1 MGFLNKILNSLVQN
15 KADKNSNTEQSLYDR
30 YSWEDKNYLSAS
42 KKYFDGMEEIETNWS
57 VLYNLNCF
65 TGARADKF
73 IADCKKNINDFYS
86 WQEIA
91 KTYGEDSPPS
101 VPAFKRLAMIY
112 EKQGLYENSIAV
124 CREAILACACSDGTK
139 GGMKGRLARM
149 IKKSGRTPTDEE
161 MILLN

>member
-1 MGFLNKILNSLVQN
+1 MGFLNKIFESLRKLQT
-15 KADKNSNTEQSLYDR
+15 DEDLSTEEIPHNR
-30 YSWEDKNYLSAS
+30 YPWEDNDYTSAS
-42 KKYFDGMEEIETNWS
+42 NEYFSGMEKIETNWS
-57 VLYNLNCF
+57 VLYNLNCY

-86 WQEIA
+86 WQKIA
-91 KTYGEDSPPS
+91 KTYDMDSPPS

-124 CREAILACACSDGTK
+124 CREAILACAYNDGTK

-149 IKKSGRTPTDEE
+149 IKKSGRAPTDEE
-161 MILLN
+161 MILLD

>member
-1 MGFLNKILNSLVQN
+1 MGFLNKILNSLLQAQ
-15 KADKNSNTEQSLYDR
+15 ADKNLNTDRISHNR
-30 YSWEDKNYLSAS
+30 YSWEDRDYTSAS
-42 KKYFDGMEEIETNWS
+42 NKYFTGMEEIETNWS
-57 VLYNLNCF
+57 VLYNLNCY
-65 TGARADKF
+65 TGTRADKF

-86 WQEIA
+86 WQKIA

-139 GGMKGRLARM
+139 GGMKGRLTRM